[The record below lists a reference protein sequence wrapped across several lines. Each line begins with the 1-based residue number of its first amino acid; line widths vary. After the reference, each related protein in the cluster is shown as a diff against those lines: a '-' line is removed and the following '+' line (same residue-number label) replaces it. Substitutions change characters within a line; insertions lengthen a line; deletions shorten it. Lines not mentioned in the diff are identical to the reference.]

1 LTWLNLTTRLPADQY
16 PARLADV
23 VITAIL
29 ACGLLAVFL
38 LCGTSAASVAIAVRL
53 LVLDTACHG

>member
-1 LTWLNLTTRLPADQY
+1 MTITLTSEAPKRKASRP
-16 PARLADV
+16 V

-29 ACGLLAVFL
+29 VCGLLAVFL